1 MAIDIVEVKQVT
13 PALVAA
19 FARLMPQLIPGAVA
33 PGAAELEEI
42 VRGPGTQLLA
52 AVEERSYLGVVTLV
66 VFRIPSGKR
75 ARIESLVVD
84 AGARGRGVGRALC
97 RAAMDRARDIGADC
111 VDLTSL
117 PAREAA
123 NRLYAS
129 LGFKL
134 RPTNAYRHRFGD
146 PRSSRADP

>member
-1 MAIDIVEVKQVT
+1 MSFEVVQLTQVT
-13 PALVAA
+13 PALVDA
-19 FARLMPQLIPGAVA
+19 FARLMPQLIPGGVA
-33 PGAAELEEI
+33 PGTAELEEI
-42 VRGPGTQLLA
+42 ARGPGTQLLA
-52 AVEERSYLGVVTLV
+52 AVEGGSHLGVVTLV

-97 RAAMDRARDIGADC
+97 QAAMDRARAMGADC

-134 RPTNAYRHRFGD
+134 RPTNAYRHRFAG
-146 PRSSRADP
+146 AG

>member
-1 MAIDIVEVKQVT
+1 M
-13 PALVAA
+13 
-19 FARLMPQLIPGAVA
+19 
-33 PGAAELEEI
+33 
-42 VRGPGTQLLA
+42 
-52 AVEERSYLGVVTLV
+52 

-97 RAAMDRARDIGADC
+97 LAAMDRARALGADC

-123 NRLYAS
+123 NRLYAA
-129 LGFKL
+129 LGFQL
-134 RPTNAYRHRFGD
+134 RPTNVYRHRFSPGLRRLRSLRRGGG
-146 PRSSRADP
+146 PRTLLVHARARPRGPGQ

>member
-1 MAIDIVEVKQVT
+1 MSFEVVQLTQVT

-19 FARLMPQLIPGAVA
+19 FARLMPQLIPGGVA

-42 VRGPGTQLLA
+42 ARGPGTQLLA
-52 AVEERSYLGVVTLV
+52 AVEGGSYLGVVTLV
-66 VFRIPSGKR
+66 AFRIPSGKR

-97 RAAMDRARDIGADC
+97 RAAMDRARAMGADC

-117 PAREAA
+117 PARAAA

-134 RPTNAYRHRFGD
+134 RPTNAYRHRFAG
-146 PRSSRADP
+146 AG

>member
-1 MAIDIVEVKQVT
+1 MSIDVVQVTEVT
-13 PALVAA
+13 PALIAA
-19 FARLMPQLIPGAVA
+19 FARLMPQLIPGAA
-33 PGAAELEEI
+33 PPGAAELEEI
-42 VRGPGTQLLA
+42 ARGPGSQLLA
-52 AVEERSYLGVVTLV
+52 AVEQGSYLGVVTLV

-97 RAAMDRARDIGADC
+97 LAAMDRARALGADC

-123 NRLYAS
+123 NRLYAA
-129 LGFKL
+129 LGFQL
-134 RPTNAYRHRFGD
+134 RPTNAYRLRFSLG
-146 PRSSRADP
+146 

>member
-1 MAIDIVEVKQVT
+1 MSIDVVQVTEVT
-13 PALVAA
+13 PALIAA
-19 FARLMPQLIPGAVA
+19 FARLMPQLIPGAAA

-42 VRGPGTQLLA
+42 ARGPGSQLLA
-52 AVEERSYLGVVTLV
+52 AVEQGSHLGVVTLV

-97 RAAMDRARDIGADC
+97 LAAMDRARALGADC

-134 RPTNAYRHRFGD
+134 RPTNAYRHQFTG
-146 PRSSRADP
+146 AG